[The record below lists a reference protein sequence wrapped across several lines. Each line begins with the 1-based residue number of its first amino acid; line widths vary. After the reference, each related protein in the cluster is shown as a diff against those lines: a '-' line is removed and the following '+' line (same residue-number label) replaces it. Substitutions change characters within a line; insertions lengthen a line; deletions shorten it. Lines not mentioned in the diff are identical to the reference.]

1 MAGAGRDRPQH
12 HDPAHDGAARRS
24 ARNGFAATAV
34 CAAVRQ
40 AAPGSSQWRGA
51 TVNVE
56 MFCKRAFFS
65 PRARRNAAIL
75 ALSLL
80 SALPGVALAQAAGS
94 PGGGLP
100 LVIGQGA
107 GGTSYSVPIQTL
119 LFFTALSFL
128 PAVLL

>member
-1 MAGAGRDRPQH
+1 
-12 HDPAHDGAARRS
+12 
-24 ARNGFAATAV
+24 
-34 CAAVRQ
+34 
-40 AAPGSSQWRGA
+40 
-51 TVNVE
+51 

-128 PAVLL
+128 PAVLLL